1 MTKENLEACVQ
12 RLEQSDN
19 YRVLRRLPEVTC
31 YHASTE
37 ETPQTGVFVDVE
49 TTGLNP
55 GTDLIIE
62 LAMVT
67 FEFLPDG
74 RIFRILEKFD
84 AFNDPGFALPDG
96 IVKLTGITDAMV
108 QGRVI
113 DRNKVRS
120 LLDPSVVVIAHN
132 AEFDRLFL
140 ESAFPEFATKAWAC
154 SIRDISW
161 TDEGIDTHKLEYL
174 AYRQGFFFE
183 GHRATADCLAGIHLL
198 SLPLPISKN
207 PSLKALLDSAREK
220 EYRIWA
226 QGSPFDAKDALKLR
240 GYRWNSGENN
250 QPRSWYVDVRGDRRK
265 EEINYLQQQIYGRE
279 VELRVDVITAFN
291 RYSGR
296 IQAG

>member
-1 MTKENLEACVQ
+1 MTKETLETCAQ
-12 RLEQSDN
+12 RLEQSDDF
-19 YRVLRRLPEVTC
+19 RVLRRIPEVTR
-31 YHASTE
+31 YHAAAE
-37 ETPQTGVFVDVE
+37 ETPQIGVYVDVE

-67 FEFLPDG
+67 FEFLSDG

-84 AFNDPGFALPDG
+84 AFNDPGFPLPDG

-113 DRNKVRS
+113 DRGKVRS
-120 LLDPSVVVIAHN
+120 LLDQAVVVIAHN

-140 ESAFPEFATKAWAC
+140 ESAFPEFVPKAWAC
-154 SIRDISW
+154 SIRDIPW

-183 GHRATADCLAGIHLL
+183 GHRATSDCLAGIHLL
-198 SLPLPISKN
+198 TLPLPLSGN
-207 PSLKALLDSAREK
+207 STLKVLLDSAREK

-226 QGSPFDAKDALKLR
+226 QGSPFDAKDTLKLR
-240 GYRWNSGENN
+240 GYRWNAGENN
-250 QPRSWYVDVRGDRRK
+250 QPRSWYIDVRGNQCK
-265 EEINYLQQQIYGRE
+265 EEINFLHQQIYGRE
-279 VELRVDVITAFN
+279 VELRIDVINAFN